1 MAAAALSTA
10 LSMTSC
16 SNEAD
21 ELSLAA
27 AKKTLSVTL
36 TLPDDAGTRATFE
49 ANMDGDA
56 FKGLKTKWETGDEV
70 SVGIIEKPET
80 ATIFKATSVSDD
92 GKTATFSG
100 EAPSSW
106 GEIADETEFWFV
118 YPKLSDGVIDY
129 SAQEGTL
136 TALSNYDAL
145 WMYATYSGGTFG
157 EADIERQAAFFRLPS
172 GLAICDADFSGNIT
186 LEFTGEGII
195 SEYDSSALEAFVS
208 ADADHPIKVGPVA
221 VEKGVLKSD
230 VYVSLPSFS
239 TLNMAVKS
247 TEASK
252 LYTLEYE
259 MARGKIYTLTDMSK
273 LTEVTEEEDPLTI
286 EAIEAGTITI
296 KNPLGLVISYKK
308 NGGDEVTSTKDDT
321 SDITI
326 DVAADDK
333 VQFFGDNEA
342 YAKYIES
349 EYTTTYTNIQCSA
362 TSKVYGNIMSLI
374 SSSGYSTTTAFGDGT
389 SYNFYSLFRDNK
401 GLTDAS
407 GLILPAT
414 TLGKYCYLRMFDG
427 CTSLISA
434 PELPAKTLAESCYF
448 GMFYDCES
456 LTTAPVVL
464 SKRAISLISL
474 TLNLIDT

>member
-1 MAAAALSTA
+1 MRKSLFLMAAAALSAA

-21 ELSLAA
+21 ELSLPA

-36 TLPDDAGTRATFE
+36 TLPDYADTRATFE

-56 FKGLKTKWETGDEV
+56 FKGLKTKWETDDEV

-118 YPKLSDGVIDY
+118 YPKLSDGVKDY

-221 VEKGVLKSD
+221 VENGGLKSD

-239 TLNMAVKS
+239 TLSSLNMAVKS

-252 LYTLEYE
+252 LYTLDYE
-259 MARGKIYTLTDMSK
+259 MAMGKIYTLTDMSK
-273 LTEVTEEEDPLTI
+273 LTVAPQVGMVIGSDGKYYATASDV
-286 EAIEAGTITI
+286 
-296 KNPLGLVISYKK
+296 PLGVTAEAMIAYLGTEAEDAPHGLAIALEDASNSYVTWDKSGDN
-308 NGGDEVTSTKDDT
+308 NGGKTAAELVADWASTHSVTGGTWRLPSAYDWQRMFIGCGSTATYVSGLDNSNDGMEFSYGGFHTKLKAAGGE
-321 SDITI
+321 SA
-326 DVAADDK
+326 DVRS
-333 VQFFGDNEA
+333 GC
-342 YAKYIES
+342 YW
-349 EYTTTYTNIQCSA
+349 
-362 TSKVYGNIMSLI
+362 
-374 SSSGYSTTTAFGDGT
+374 SSSEHGTDLAWNYLFSNSKFWRDIKSKTYYVRAALAF
-389 SYNFYSLFRDNK
+389 
-401 GLTDAS
+401 
-407 GLILPAT
+407 
-414 TLGKYCYLRMFDG
+414 
-427 CTSLISA
+427 
-434 PELPAKTLAESCYF
+434 
-448 GMFYDCES
+448 
-456 LTTAPVVL
+456 
-464 SKRAISLISL
+464 
-474 TLNLIDT
+474 